1 MKNFRKVKRLFISI
15 ILTAGFIP
23 ISQYSASAIYG
34 GSLSIG
40 DTRVVKI
47 WEDEGFQNGCSAAL
61 LTPQIVISAAHCTDH
76 NTPHEGMAYETSA
89 FIPAKQWWASS
100 PGVDAGVVDLSTRV
114 KIVKGYI
121 TKGYTNI
128 YPCTS
133 SGCTQQDDIVFY
145 ILEKPL
151 VASYSIRVATEAD
164 VAKIKEQQMLVTHI
178 GYGYQGDVKS
188 SQNVD
193 GKPYKIPGTAVNNIV
208 SVGNPPK
215 KTNKIIETIQSKTQ
229 SLCPGDSGSPVYVNI
244 NGVEKNLAV
253 QFAGRGLCTGLE
265 PGEGP
270 SSVSTL
276 VYPYIDLLRAEPL
289 AASLIAE
296 YDSDVAADKAAADK
310 AAADKA
316 AAARKTTSI
325 TCVKGK
331 LTKKVNAVKP
341 VCPNGYK
348 KK

>member
-1 MKNFRKVKRLFISI
+1 MKRIFISI
-15 ILTAGFIP
+15 ILTAGLIP
-23 ISQYSASAIYG
+23 ISQYSANAIYG
-34 GSLSIG
+34 GLPSVG

-47 WEDEGFQNGCSAAL
+47 WEDESFQNGCSAAL

-76 NTPHEGMAYETSA
+76 ATPHEEKAYETSA

-128 YPCTS
+128 WPCTP
-133 SGCTQQDDIVFY
+133 SGCTQVDDIVFY

-151 VASYSIRVATEAD
+151 VASYSIRIATEAD
-164 VAKIKEQQMLVTHI
+164 VAKITQEKMVVTHI
-178 GYGYQGDVKS
+178 GYGYQGDVNS
-188 SQNVD
+188 SKNID
-193 GKPYKIPGTAVNNIV
+193 GKPYKIPGTADNSIV
-208 SVGNPPK
+208 RIGNPDK
-215 KTNKIIETIQSKTQ
+215 ITNKIIRTLQKQTQ

-253 QFAGRGLCTGLE
+253 QFAGRGLCVNE
-265 PGEGP
+265 APGQVPEAIN
-270 SSVSTL
+270 TL

-296 YDSDVAADKAAADK
+296 YDSDVAADKAAA
-310 AAADKA
+310 AS
-316 AAARKTTSI
+316 KTTSI

>member
-1 MKNFRKVKRLFISI
+1 MRRVLISVM
-15 ILTAGFIP
+15 LMAGLIP
-23 ISQYSASAIYG
+23 ISEYSANAIYG
-34 GSLSIG
+34 GLPSVG

-47 WEDEGFQNGCSAAL
+47 WEDESFQNGCSAAL

-89 FIPAKQWWASS
+89 FIPAKQWWASP
-100 PGVDAGVVDLSTRV
+100 PGVDGSVVDLSTRV

-121 TKGYTNI
+121 TPGYTNI
-128 YPCTS
+128 WPCTS

-151 VASYSIRVATEAD
+151 VASYSIPIATEAD
-164 VAKIKEQQMLVTHI
+164 VAKIKEQQMVVTHI

-188 SQNVD
+188 PKNID

-215 KTNKIIETIQSKTQ
+215 RTNKIIQTVQSKTQ

-253 QFAGRGLCTGLE
+253 QFAGSGLCVGE
-265 PGEGP
+265 APGQVP
-270 SSVSTL
+270 SSISTL

-289 AASLIAE
+289 AASLIAK
-296 YDSDVAADKAAADK
+296 YDRDVAADKAAT
-310 AAADKA
+310 
-316 AAARKTTSI
+316 ARKTTSI

-341 VCPNGYK
+341 VCPKGYK

>member
-1 MKNFRKVKRLFISI
+1 M
-15 ILTAGFIP
+15 AGLIP
-23 ISQYSASAIYG
+23 ISEYSANAIYG
-34 GSLSIG
+34 GLPSVG

-47 WEDEGFQNGCSAAL
+47 WEDDGFHNGCSAAL

-76 NTPHEGMAYETSA
+76 NTPHEGMSYETSA
-89 FIPAKQWWASS
+89 FIPARQWWASP
-100 PGVDAGVVDLSTRV
+100 PGVDGSVVDLSTRV

-121 TKGYTNI
+121 TPGYTNI
-128 YPCTS
+128 WPCTS

-151 VASYSIRVATEAD
+151 VASYSIRIATEAD
-164 VAKIKEQQMLVTHI
+164 VAKIKEQQMVVTHI
-178 GYGYQGDVKS
+178 GYGYQGDVNS
-188 SQNVD
+188 PNNID
-193 GKPYKIPGTAVNNIV
+193 GKPYKIPGTAVNEII
-208 SVGNPPK
+208 SIGNPEK
-215 KTNKIIETIQSKTQ
+215 RSNKVMKTIQKQTQ
-229 SLCPGDSGSPVYVNI
+229 SLCPGDSGSPVYINI

-253 QFAGRGLCTGLE
+253 QFAGRGLCTGLG
-265 PGEGP
+265 PGEVP
-270 SSVSTL
+270 EAINTL

-296 YDSDVAADKAAADK
+296 YDKDVAADKAATV
-310 AAADKA
+310 
-316 AAARKTTSI
+316 RKTTSI

-341 VCPNGYK
+341 VCPKGYK

>member
-1 MKNFRKVKRLFISI
+1 LIDSNEVKRFLISVMLI
-15 ILTAGFIP
+15 AGLIP

-34 GSLSIG
+34 GLPSVG

-47 WEDEGFQNGCSAAL
+47 WEGPDYFRSGCSAAL

-89 FIPAKQWWASS
+89 FIPAKQWWASP
-100 PGVDAGVVDLSTRV
+100 PGVDASVVDLSTRV

-121 TKGYTNI
+121 TPGYKNI
-128 YPCTS
+128 WPCTP
-133 SGCTQQDDIVFY
+133 SGCTQLDDIVFY

-151 VASYSIRVATEAD
+151 VASYSIPIATEVD
-164 VAKIKEQQMLVTHI
+164 VAKIKEQQMVVTHI
-178 GYGYQGDVKS
+178 GYGLQDDVKS
-188 SQNVD
+188 PKNND
-193 GKPYKIPGTAVNNIV
+193 GKPYKIPGTVDNNIV
-208 SVGNPPK
+208 RIGVENNPN
-215 KTNKIIETIQSKTQ
+215 NKVIRTLETQYQSI
-229 SLCPGDSGSPVYVNI
+229 CGGDSGGPVYVNI
-244 NGVEKNLAV
+244 NGVEKYLAV
-253 QFAGRGLCTGLE
+253 AFAASGMCAGLKLGQVPE
-265 PGEGP
+265 AIN
-270 SSVSTL
+270 TL

-296 YDSDVAADKAAADK
+296 YDRDVAADKAAADK
-310 AAADKA
+310 AADKA
-316 AAARKTTSI
+316 IALASPKTI

-341 VCPNGYK
+341 VCPKGYK

>member
-1 MKNFRKVKRLFISI
+1 MKNFRKMKRLFISI

-47 WEDEGFQNGCSAAL
+47 WEDKGFQNGCSAAL
-61 LTPQIVISAAHCTDH
+61 LTPQIVVSAAHCTDH
-76 NTPHEGMAYETSA
+76 GTPHEGMAYETSA

-100 PGVDAGVVDLSTRV
+100 PGVDASVVGLSTRV

-121 TKGYTNI
+121 TKGYKNLW
-128 YPCTS
+128 PCTWR
-133 SGCTQQDDIVFY
+133 GCTQVDDIVFY

-151 VASYSIRVATEAD
+151 VASYSIRIATEAD
-164 VAKIKEQQMLVTHI
+164 VAKIKKQQMVVTHI
-178 GYGYQGDVKS
+178 GYGYRGDVNS
-188 SQNVD
+188 PQNID

-208 SVGNPPK
+208 RIGYADK
-215 KTNKIIETIQSKTQ
+215 KTNKIIETLQSKTQ

-253 QFAGRGLCTGLE
+253 QFAGSGLCVNE
-265 PGEGP
+265 APGQVP
-270 SSVSTL
+270 SSISTL
-276 VYPYIDLLRAEPL
+276 VYPYVDLLRAEPL
-289 AASLIAE
+289 AASLVTE
-296 YDSDVAADKAAADK
+296 YDRDVAADKATAAS
-310 AAADKA
+310 
-316 AAARKTTSI
+316 KTTSI

-331 LTKKVNAVKP
+331 LSMKVTALKP
-341 VCPNGYK
+341 KCPAGYK

>member
-1 MKNFRKVKRLFISI
+1 MKNFRKMKRIFISI
-15 ILTAGFIP
+15 ILTAGLIP
-23 ISQYSASAIYG
+23 ISSYSASAIYG

-47 WEDEGFQNGCSAAL
+47 WEDESIYNGCSAAL
-61 LTPQIVISAAHCTDH
+61 LTPQIVISAAHCTD
-76 NTPHEGMAYETSA
+76 NRTPHEGMAYETSA
-89 FIPAKQWWASS
+89 FTPAKQWWASP

-128 YPCTS
+128 WPCTS

-151 VASYSIRVATEAD
+151 VASYSIRIATEAD
-164 VAKIKEQQMLVTHI
+164 VAKIKQQKMVVTHI

-188 SQNVD
+188 PNNID
-193 GKPYKIPGTAVNNIV
+193 GKPYKIPGTADKSIV
-208 SVGNPPK
+208 RIGNPPK
-215 KTNKIIETIQSKTQ
+215 ETNNIIRTIQSKTQ

-253 QFAGRGLCTGLE
+253 QFAGSGMCVGE
-265 PGEGP
+265 APGQVP
-270 SSVSTL
+270 DAMNTL
-276 VYPYIDLLRAEPL
+276 VYPYIDLLRSEPL

-296 YDSDVAADKAAADK
+296 YDIDVAT
-310 AAADKA
+310 DKA
-316 AAARKTTSI
+316 AAASKATSI

>member
-1 MKNFRKVKRLFISI
+1 M
-15 ILTAGFIP
+15 
-23 ISQYSASAIYG
+23 
-34 GSLSIG
+34 
-40 DTRVVKI
+40 
-47 WEDEGFQNGCSAAL
+47 
-61 LTPQIVISAAHCTDH
+61 
-76 NTPHEGMAYETSA
+76 
-89 FIPAKQWWASS
+89 
-100 PGVDAGVVDLSTRV
+100 
-114 KIVKGYI
+114 
-121 TKGYTNI
+121 
-128 YPCTS
+128 
-133 SGCTQQDDIVFY
+133 
-145 ILEKPL
+145 
-151 VASYSIRVATEAD
+151 
-164 VAKIKEQQMLVTHI
+164 
-178 GYGYQGDVKS
+178 
-188 SQNVD
+188 
-193 GKPYKIPGTAVNNIV
+193 
-208 SVGNPPK
+208 
-215 KTNKIIETIQSKTQ
+215 
-229 SLCPGDSGSPVYVNI
+229 YVNI

-310 AAADKA
+310 AAA
-316 AAARKTTSI
+316 ARKTTSI

>member
-1 MKNFRKVKRLFISI
+1 MKRIFISI
-15 ILTAGFIP
+15 MLTAGLIP
-23 ISQYSASAIYG
+23 ISSYSASAIYG

-47 WEDEGFQNGCSAAL
+47 WDDEGFQNGCSAAL

-76 NTPHEGMAYETSA
+76 RTPHEGMAYETSA

-100 PGVDAGVVDLSTRV
+100 PGVDASVVDLSTRV

-121 TKGYTNI
+121 TAGYKNLL
-128 YPCTS
+128 PCTS
-133 SGCTQQDDIVFY
+133 SGCTQVDDIVFY

-151 VASYSIRVATEAD
+151 VASYSIRIATEAD
-164 VAKIKEQQMLVTHI
+164 VAKIKEQQMVVTHI
-178 GYGYQGDVKS
+178 GYGYQGDVNSPK
-188 SQNVD
+188 NVD
-193 GKPYKIPGTAVNNIV
+193 GKPYKIPGTADNSIV
-208 SVGNPPK
+208 SVGNPDK
-215 KTNKIIETIQSKTQ
+215 ITNKIIRTIQKQTQ

-253 QFAGRGLCTGLE
+253 QFAGRGLCVNE
-265 PGEGP
+265 APGQVPEAIN
-270 SSVSTL
+270 TL

-296 YDSDVAADKAAADK
+296 YDKDVAAG
-310 AAADKA
+310 KA
-316 AAARKTTSI
+316 AAASKMTSI

-341 VCPNGYK
+341 VCPKGYK

>member
-1 MKNFRKVKRLFISI
+1 MKRVLISVM
-15 ILTAGFIP
+15 LMAGLIP
-23 ISQYSASAIYG
+23 ISEYSANAIYG
-34 GSLSIG
+34 GLPSVG

-47 WEDEGFQNGCSAAL
+47 WEDESFQNGCSAAL

-89 FIPAKQWWASS
+89 FIPAKQWWASP
-100 PGVDAGVVDLSTRV
+100 PGVDGSVVDLSTRV

-121 TKGYTNI
+121 TPGYTNI
-128 YPCTS
+128 WPCTP

-151 VASYSIRVATEAD
+151 VASYSIRIATEAD
-164 VAKIKEQQMLVTHI
+164 VAKIKEQEMVVTHI
-178 GYGYQGDVKS
+178 GYGYQGDVNSPK
-188 SQNVD
+188 NID
-193 GKPYKIPGTAVNNIV
+193 GKPYKIPGTADNEII
-208 SVGNPPK
+208 SIGNPEKRTK
-215 KTNKIIETIQSKTQ
+215 KVIQTIQSKTQ

-253 QFAGRGLCTGLE
+253 QFAGSGLCVN
-265 PGEGP
+265 EGP
-270 SSVSTL
+270 GQVPSSTSTL

-289 AASLIAE
+289 AASLIAK
-296 YDSDVAADKAAADK
+296 YDRDVAADKAAT
-310 AAADKA
+310 
-316 AAARKTTSI
+316 ARKTTSI

-341 VCPNGYK
+341 VCPKGYK

>member
-1 MKNFRKVKRLFISI
+1 MLI
-15 ILTAGFIP
+15 AGLIP

-34 GSLSIG
+34 GLPSVG

-47 WEDEGFQNGCSAAL
+47 FEDENSQRGCSAAL

-89 FIPAKQWWASS
+89 FIPARQWWASP
-100 PGVDAGVVDLSTRV
+100 PGVDASVVDLSIRV

-121 TKGYTNI
+121 TPGYTNI
-128 YPCTS
+128 WPCTS

-151 VASYSIRVATEAD
+151 VASYSIRIATEAD
-164 VAKIKEQQMLVTHI
+164 VAKIKQQKMVVTHI
-178 GYGYQGDVKS
+178 GYGYQGDVS
-188 SQNVD
+188 SPTNVD
-193 GKPYKIPGTAVNNIV
+193 GKPYKIPGTVLNEIV
-208 SVGNPPK
+208 SVGNPDK
-215 KTNKIIETIQSKTQ
+215 RTNKIIRTLQSKTQ
-229 SLCPGDSGSPVYVNI
+229 TLCPGDSGSSVYVNI

-253 QFAGRGLCTGLE
+253 QFAGSGMCTGLE
-265 PGEGP
+265 PGQVP
-270 SSVSTL
+270 DAMNTL
-276 VYPYIDLLRAEPL
+276 VYPYIDLLRTEPL

-296 YDSDVAADKAAADK
+296 YDIDVAADKAAA
-310 AAADKA
+310 AS
-316 AAARKTTSI
+316 KTTSI

-341 VCPNGYK
+341 VCPKGYK

>member
-1 MKNFRKVKRLFISI
+1 VKRIFISI
-15 ILTAGFIP
+15 ILTVGFIP
-23 ISQYSASAIYG
+23 ISSYSAGAIYG

-47 WEDEGFQNGCSAAL
+47 WEDESIYNGCSAAL
-61 LTPQIVISAAHCTDH
+61 LTPQIVISAAHCTDV

-89 FIPAKQWWASS
+89 FIPAKQWWASP
-100 PGVDAGVVDLSTRV
+100 PGIDGSVVDLSTRV

-121 TKGYTNI
+121 TKGYKNI
-128 YPCTS
+128 WPCTS

-151 VASYSIRVATEAD
+151 VTSYSIPIATEAD
-164 VAKIKEQQMLVTHI
+164 VAKIKQQKMVVTHI

-188 SQNVD
+188 SKNID
-193 GKPYKIPGTAVNNIV
+193 GKPYKIPGTAVNEIIRI
-208 SVGNPPK
+208 GNPPK
-215 KTNKIIETIQSKTQ
+215 ETNKIIRTIQSKTQ

-265 PGEGP
+265 PGELP
-270 SSVSTL
+270 SSDSTL
-276 VYPYIDLLRAEPL
+276 VYPYIGLLRAEPL

-296 YDSDVAADKAAADK
+296 YDRDV
-310 AAADKA
+310 AADKA
-316 AAARKTTSI
+316 AAARKATSI

-341 VCPNGYK
+341 VCPTGYK

>member
-1 MKNFRKVKRLFISI
+1 MKRIFISI
-15 ILTAGFIP
+15 ILTVGFIP
-23 ISQYSASAIYG
+23 ISSYSAGAIYG

-47 WEDEGFQNGCSAAL
+47 WEDESIYNGCSAAL
-61 LTPQIVISAAHCTDH
+61 LTPQIVISAAHCTDV

-89 FIPAKQWWASS
+89 FIPAKQWWASP
-100 PGVDAGVVDLSTRV
+100 PGIDGSVVDLSTRV

-121 TKGYTNI
+121 TKGYKNLL
-128 YPCTS
+128 PCTP

-151 VASYSIRVATEAD
+151 VASYSIPIAIEAD
-164 VAKIKEQQMLVTHI
+164 VAKIKQQKMVVTHI

-188 SQNVD
+188 SKNID
-193 GKPYKIPGTAVNNIV
+193 GKPYKIPGTAVNEIIRI
-208 SVGNPPK
+208 GNPPK
-215 KTNKIIETIQSKTQ
+215 ETNKIIRTIQSKTQ

-265 PGEGP
+265 PGELP
-270 SSVSTL
+270 SSDSTL
-276 VYPYIDLLRAEPL
+276 VYPYIGLLRAEPL

-296 YDSDVAADKAAADK
+296 YDRDV
-310 AAADKA
+310 AADKA
-316 AAARKTTSI
+316 AAARKATSI

-341 VCPNGYK
+341 VCPTGYK